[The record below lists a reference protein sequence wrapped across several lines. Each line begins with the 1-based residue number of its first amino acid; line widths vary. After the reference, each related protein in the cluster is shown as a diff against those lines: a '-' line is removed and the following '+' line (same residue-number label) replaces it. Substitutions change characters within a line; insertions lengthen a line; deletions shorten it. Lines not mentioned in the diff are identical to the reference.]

1 MSIKYHDLN
10 VGVTR
15 SGGGGGGNLQ
25 QKTFTKS
32 EMKALVQGTLP
43 VVVLPDSGYDGFSS
57 IAIVK
62 DPLPATWDLV
72 DKCTGILGRAQSANS
87 NTLVQKGQGTVRYKY
102 YFIADSSQASGWRVR
117 GDQTANTTGM
127 FDIAIPADYNKLY
140 IDIESGGSSGRYN
153 LSTLYLQ
160 DAYGITGYNGGQFAG
175 NRLMNV
181 QFCNYSMSAA
191 SINAQ
196 QGVTINSTSP
206 YSLSRQTVVID
217 VSSINVDM
225 WVGWH
230 RCDNWTTI
238 YSIIATLE

>member
-15 SGGGGGGNLQ
+15 SGGGGNLQ
-25 QKTFTKS
+25 QKTFTRS
-32 EMKALVQGTLP
+32 EIEALWRGPLP
-43 VVVLPDSGYDGFSS
+43 AVVLPDSGYDGFSL
-57 IAIVK
+57 IEIVN
-62 DPLPATWDLV
+62 DPMPTTWDLV
-72 DKCTGILGRAQSANS
+72 DKCTGILGRAQYANT
-87 NTLVQKGQGTVRYKY
+87 NTLVLKGQGTVSYKY

-117 GDQTANTTGM
+117 GDQTSNTTGM
-127 FDIAIPADYNKLY
+127 FDVAIPAGYNKLY
-140 IDIESGGSSGRYN
+140 INIESGGSSGRYN

-160 DAYGITGYNGGQFAG
+160 DAYGITGYNGGNFAG
-175 NRLMNV
+175 NRLMTV
-181 QFCNYSMSAA
+181 QFCNYGMTAA
-191 SINAQ
+191 AINAQ

-217 VSSINVDM
+217 ISSINVDT

-238 YSIIATLE
+238 YSIIAAVE